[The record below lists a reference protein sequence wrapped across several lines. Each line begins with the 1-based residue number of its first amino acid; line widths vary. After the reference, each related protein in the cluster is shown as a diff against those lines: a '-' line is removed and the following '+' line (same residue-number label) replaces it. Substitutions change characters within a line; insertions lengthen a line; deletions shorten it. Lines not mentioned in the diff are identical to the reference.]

1 MVPLNVGKVGIW
13 FQVFH
18 GDLISIMEGMGI
30 GNEDVGGCRKELM
43 EDEVVGLEELFQ
55 DGTVEVVHI
64 EDADFT
70 FHIRHITDDFIGLCF
85 LKTKIVGVAAVFLD
99 EVDKGIDR
107 KGVVLGRNTKFLL
120 AAGLGL
126 IVGFKECG
134 LFQDLTGIA

>member
-1 MVPLNVGKVGIW
+1 MNVGKVGIW
-13 FQVFH
+13 FQFFH

-70 FHIRHITDDFIGLCF
+70 
-85 LKTKIVGVAAVFLD
+85 VFPED
-99 EVDKGIDR
+99 
-107 KGVVLGRNTKFLL
+107 
-120 AAGLGL
+120 
-126 IVGFKECG
+126 
-134 LFQDLTGIA
+134 